1 VLILAILVLGL
12 ASGWVAHLVVDRGR
26 EANWSQLLVVG
37 VAGSFVGGLLVSLIS
52 GDGLTIR
59 ASGLIGSVLG
69 ATLLLFIVRAVS
81 KKPAS

>member
-26 EANWSQLLVVG
+26 EASWGQLLVVG

-52 GDGLTIR
+52 GDGLSIR
-59 ASGLIGSVLG
+59 PTGLIGSVLG

-81 KKPAS
+81 KKPAR